1 MRIIAL
7 LLLAFFIGITPAN
20 AAHEPVTVTGTGL
33 TSLSNVKKAALSDA
47 LCAAVREV
55 IGVQVKSE
63 TLVKN
68 LQLINDKI
76 ITKSDGY
83 VKKWDVLKEDTQG
96 AEYIITIKAW
106 VEEGA
111 LNKDLFMNGIEVEQ
125 VYDWAG
131 KPRILVVISDYIDG
145 KTSLTAFMQ
154 PQLEGLLKNKGM
166 TILSGEQLKAIK
178 TRDVELAA
186 KNSDKAI
193 ALGKR
198 FGAEIVIVGKTVS
211 TFSRALDVE
220 GFKYYF
226 YTTQFDA
233 KAYRTSN
240 AEILLSKVY
249 TETKSEQ
256 DTSAMGKHDAA
267 VRSISNT
274 LDQHAQDIVY
284 NVVKHWYDGMSK
296 ASTYQLIISGVKS
309 QEVTALS
316 SLITALPDVS
326 AVHRRS
332 FNRGVAELEVEF
344 LGVQSC
350 LIEALEGNQKIPLD
364 VVSDEPFRINLEKRK

>member
-1 MRIIAL
+1 MRTILLVLFAVLIGTAQVHAAL
-7 LLLAFFIGITPAN
+7 
-20 AAHEPVTVTGTGL
+20 EPVTATGRSVKSLPDAEKIAL
-33 TSLSNVKKAALSDA
+33 TDA
-47 LCAAVREV
+47 LRNAVKEV
-55 IGVQVKSE
+55 LGVQVKSE
-63 TLVKN
+63 TLVKDY
-68 LQLINDKI
+68 QLINDKI
-76 ITKSDGY
+76 LTRADGY
-83 VKKWDVLKEDTQG
+83 VRKWEVLKEETQG
-96 AEYIITIKAW
+96 EELAITIKGW
-106 VEEGA
+106 VEQGV

-145 KTSLTAFMQ
+145 KVSLTAFMQ

-166 TILSGEQLKAIK
+166 TILSGDQLKAIK
-178 TRDVELAA
+178 ARDVELAA
-186 KNSDKAI
+186 KDSNKAI

-198 FGAEIVIVGKTVS
+198 FGAEIVIVGNTVS
-211 TFSRALDVE
+211 NYSRSLDVS

-249 TETKSEQ
+249 TETKSEN
-256 DTSAMGKHDAA
+256 DTSAMGKYDAA

-284 NVVKHWYDGMSK
+284 NVVKHWYDGMSR
-296 ASTYQLIISGVKS
+296 ASTFQLIVSGVKS
-309 QEVTALS
+309 PEVTSLS
-316 SLITALPDVS
+316 AFISALPDVT

-332 FNRGVAELEVEF
+332 FNRGVAELEVEY
-344 LGVQSC
+344 LGAQSV
-350 LIEALEGNQKIPLD
+350 LIEALENNKKLPLEI
-364 VVSDEPFRINLEKRK
+364 VSDEPFRINLEKRK